1 MEEEEAREKG
11 KKPEFFARLLLL
23 SAFSAFSL
31 FVASPSALLLLSMQ
45 DVCVCV

>member
-11 KKPEFFARLLLL
+11 KKPEFFARLLL